1 MKGKVIMNKKERLEA
16 RKIAYKTW
24 ALSNDIGFN
33 KQQMFAAAVDRS
45 GLTLDKVKYY
55 YEKDE
60 WENRLKSDIL
70 YGVFTKEIKTEF
82 NKSMYY
88 VNEKKSIDRIDDLLN
103 KTDIPDRYK
112 MFIMY
117 YLQSFN
123 ASQSAR
129 RAGYTKHSSNNV
141 AHQIMNN
148 DRVKPILEEAKKI
161 MRSDIYIN
169 ASNIIDEYI
178 KIAFADITEFV
189 EFSENG
195 VKLKNSDSVDG
206 RLITEVKQGRDGLNV
221 KLADKMKALEK
232 LDKLFEVMPD
242 RRLELDNK
250 KFELT
255 KRLADKTDGDGKSSV
270 TIVNDIG

>member
-1 MKGKVIMNKKERLEA
+1 MNKKERLEA

-206 RLITEVKQGRDGLNV
+206 RLITEVKQGRDGLNI

-242 RRLELDNK
+242 KRLELDNK

-255 KRLADKTDGDGKSSV
+255 KKLADKTDGDGKSNV